1 MIITKKNQVEHKIIK
16 LDRFRRS
23 STKLVSPNVQNEPI
37 TIPYQPH
44 HHLQQTN
51 QLQFQDKPIQYYTNN
66 NFIYNN
72 VSPVQFPQSFIETN
86 QTQDIPL
93 NKSKSISFIAY
104 NTQCQKDLQNE
115 SEVNGNV
122 LLLTPACTSSNYVYN
137 KTPSKIGE
145 NALSKS
151 KQSLQTVQQ
160 ESKWNMVIMPCK
172 NENMEI
178 VREVNEGG
186 YNCNSNNNKENSTM
200 FQTEHSQLII
210 ENTPSRTNYNNG
222 QMLLREIYESGNDD
236 NVETIKREEEEEE
249 HKEEDDVALF
259 KGDVNVKYEKK
270 SDNNINTTNNK
281 DNSKTP
287 INCNSNISIPMRNIL
302 PFNKSI
308 TPLFSNTNPTSSL
321 EAHNTS
327 SSYNKINTILI
338 NPLNSSQKHHA
349 TPSLQIHNL
358 KRFHT
363 ERSNTNSI
371 SNNFLLETISFNH
384 HHSPKAINP
393 QMMNSNSKQIR
404 AIILKESITE
414 VNKHK
419 PQQLEVN
426 KTNAHINT
434 YSNNVNNEMSIHNCI
449 EPSSSNRV
457 LHDEYLSSSPHT
469 TKSNKSKLIKVNGN
483 QTQMRN
489 VGVVKG
495 KSFLTPK
502 GNENDKKN
510 ILFPSFLKNDKI
522 AIMKYKNL
530 LKNTSGITTPPSTP
544 CATNN
549 NKVNTNIQQTNIE
562 KHIKHN
568 NNLSNRDKKQ
578 ITTTTTT
585 KTSSCSKGKNIL
597 DNKTKYQNVIN
608 SFYSSTDIP
617 RLSYKHS
624 FVETKRTGLNLNTKL
639 ALPANNF
646 DTDKDR
652 NSNYIHI

>member
-23 STKLVSPNVQNEPI
+23 STKLVPPPVQPEPI
-37 TIPYQPH
+37 SLPYQPH
-44 HHLQQTN
+44 LPQSN

-86 QTQDIPL
+86 QTKDIPL

-104 NTQCQKDLQNE
+104 NSQCQKELQNE
-115 SEVNGNV
+115 NEVNGNV
-122 LLLTPACTSSNYVYN
+122 LLLTPSSNYVYN
-137 KTPSKIGE
+137 KTPSKVNE
-145 NALSKS
+145 SVALSKS
-151 KQSLQTVQQ
+151 KQSLQQ
-160 ESKWNMVIMPCK
+160 ESKWNMVIMPCQ

-178 VREVNEGG
+178 VREVNETG
-186 YNCNSNNNKENSTM
+186 YNSGNSNCNNNKENSTM

-210 ENTPSRTNYNNG
+210 ENTPSRSNYNNNNNNNG
-222 QMLLREIYESGNDD
+222 QMMLLKEIYESGNDD
-236 NVETIKREEEEEE
+236 NVEQ
-249 HKEEDDVALF
+249 HKDEEDVTLF
-259 KGDVNVKYEKK
+259 KGDKT
-270 SDNNINTTNNK
+270 DNNNNNNVVHSKTNSN
-281 DNSKTP
+281 NSKTP
-287 INCNSNISIPMRNIL
+287 NNCSNSVNIPMRNIL

-321 EAHNTS
+321 NAHNT
-327 SSYNKINTILI
+327 
-338 NPLNSSQKHHA
+338 SQKHHA

-384 HHSPKAINP
+384 HHSPKAINH
-393 QMMNSNSKQIR
+393 QSMNSNSNSKQIR

-414 VNKHK
+414 INKHK
-419 PQQLEVN
+419 HQHESN
-426 KTNAHINT
+426 THINT
-434 YSNNVNNEMSIHNCI
+434 YSNVNSEMNIQNCI
-449 EPSSSNRV
+449 EQPSSSSSNRV
-457 LHDEYLSSSPHT
+457 RHEEYLSSPHT
-469 TKSNKSKLIKVNGN
+469 TKSNRSKLIKVNVS
-483 QTQMRN
+483 QSTSMRN
-489 VGVVKG
+489 GVGGKG

-502 GNENDKKN
+502 GNDNNNKKN

-530 LKNTSGITTPPSTP
+530 LKNTSGVNTPPSTP
-544 CATNN
+544 CATTNNN
-549 NKVNTNIQQTNIE
+549 NKVITNIQQANADNNN
-562 KHIKHN
+562 HIKHNNN

-578 ITTTTTT
+578 KTTTTSTKTT
-585 KTSSCSKGKNIL
+585 KTSSRSKGKNIL

-624 FVETKRTGLNLNTKL
+624 FVETKRTGLNLFTKL

-646 DTDKDR
+646 DSNNNNDR

>member
-1 MIITKKNQVEHKIIK
+1 MRQVEHKIIK

-23 STKLVSPNVQNEPI
+23 STKLVPPPVQPEP
-37 TIPYQPH
+37 TSIPYQPH
-44 HHLQQTN
+44 LHQSN

-86 QTQDIPL
+86 QTKDIPL

-104 NTQCQKDLQNE
+104 NSQCQKELQNE
-115 SEVNGNV
+115 NEVNGNV
-122 LLLTPACTSSNYVYN
+122 LLLTPSSNYVYN
-137 KTPSKIGE
+137 KTPSKVSE
-145 NALSKS
+145 SVAFSKS
-151 KQSLQTVQQ
+151 KQSLQQ
-160 ESKWNMVIMPCK
+160 ESKWNMVIMPCQ

-178 VREVNEGG
+178 VREVNETG
-186 YNCNSNNNKENSTM
+186 YNSGNSNSNCNNNNKENSTM

-210 ENTPSRTNYNNG
+210 ENTPSRTNNNNG
-222 QMLLREIYESGNDD
+222 QMMLLKEIYESGNDD
-236 NVETIKREEEEEE
+236 NVEQQHKDEEE
-249 HKEEDDVALF
+249 DVTLF
-259 KGDVNVKYEKK
+259 KADK
-270 SDNNINTTNNK
+270 TNNNNNNVIHSN
-281 DNSKTP
+281 NSKTQN
-287 INCNSNISIPMRNIL
+287 NCNYNNSVNIPMRNIL

-308 TPLFSNTNPTSSL
+308 TPLFNNTNPTSSSL
-321 EAHNTS
+321 NAHNTS
-327 SSYNKINTILI
+327 SSSHNKINTILH
-338 NPLNSSQKHHA
+338 NALNTSQKHHA
-349 TPSLQIHNL
+349 SPSLQIHNL

-384 HHSPKAINP
+384 HHSPKAINH
-393 QMMNSNSKQIR
+393 QSMNSNSNSKQIR

-419 PQQLEVN
+419 HQCEGN
-426 KTNAHINT
+426 THINT
-434 YSNNVNNEMSIHNCI
+434 YSNVNSEMNII
-449 EPSSSNRV
+449 EQPSSANRIIV
-457 LHDEYLSSSPHT
+457 HDEYLSSQHT
-469 TKSNKSKLIKVNGN
+469 TKSNRSKLIKVNVN
-483 QTQMRN
+483 QSTSMRN
-489 VGVVKG
+489 AVGGKG

-502 GNENDKKN
+502 GNDNEKKN

-530 LKNTSGITTPPSTP
+530 LKNTSSVNTPPSTL

-549 NKVNTNIQQTNIE
+549 NNNNKVIMNIQQQTNVDNNQV
-562 KHIKHN
+562 KHNNN

-578 ITTTTTT
+578 ITTAT
-585 KTSSCSKGKNIL
+585 KTSSRSKGKNIL

-617 RLSYKHS
+617 HLSYKHS
-624 FVETKRTGLNLNTKL
+624 FVETKRTGLNLFTKL

-646 DTDKDR
+646 DNNSNNDKER
-652 NSNYIHI
+652 NLNYIHI

>member
-23 STKLVSPNVQNEPI
+23 STKLIPPPVQPEPI
-37 TIPYQPH
+37 SIPYQPH
-44 HHLQQTN
+44 LQQSN

-86 QTQDIPL
+86 QTKDIPL

-104 NTQCQKDLQNE
+104 NSQCQKELQSEN
-115 SEVNGNV
+115 EVNGNM
-122 LLLTPACTSSNYVYN
+122 LLLTPSSNYVYN
-137 KTPSKIGE
+137 KTPSKVNE
-145 NALSKS
+145 SVALSKS
-151 KQSLQTVQQ
+151 KQSLQQ
-160 ESKWNMVIMPCK
+160 ESKWNMVIMPCQ

-178 VREVNEGG
+178 VREVNETG
-186 YNCNSNNNKENSTM
+186 YNSGNSNSNCNCNNNKENSTM

-210 ENTPSRTNYNNG
+210 ENTPSRTNNG
-222 QMLLREIYESGNDD
+222 QMMLLKEIYESGNDD
-236 NVETIKREEEEEE
+236 NVEPQHKDEEE
-249 HKEEDDVALF
+249 DITLF
-259 KGDVNVKYEKK
+259 KGDKT
-270 SDNNINTTNNK
+270 DNNNNNNNNVVHSKTNNN
-281 DNSKTP
+281 NSKTQN
-287 INCNSNISIPMRNIL
+287 NCNYNISVNIPMRNIL

-308 TPLFSNTNPTSSL
+308 TPLLSNTNPTSSL
-321 EAHNTS
+321 DAHNTS
-327 SSYNKINTILI
+327 SSHNKINTILH
-338 NPLNSSQKHHA
+338 NALNTSQKHHA

-384 HHSPKAINP
+384 HHSPKAINH
-393 QMMNSNSKQIR
+393 QSMNSNSKQIR

-419 PQQLEVN
+419 HQYEGN
-426 KTNAHINT
+426 THINT
-434 YSNNVNNEMSIHNCI
+434 YSNVNSEMNIQNCI
-449 EPSSSNRV
+449 EQPSSSNRIV
-457 LHDEYLSSSPHT
+457 HDEYLSSPHT
-469 TKSNKSKLIKVNGN
+469 TKSNRSKLIKVNVN
-483 QTQMRN
+483 QSTSMRN
-489 VGVVKG
+489 AVGCKG

-502 GNENDKKN
+502 GNDNDKKN

-530 LKNTSGITTPPSTP
+530 LKNTSSVNTPPSTP
-544 CATNN
+544 CANNNNNN
-549 NKVNTNIQQTNIE
+549 NKVITNIQQANVDNNNNNHHQV
-562 KHIKHN
+562 KH

-578 ITTTTTT
+578 ITTTAT
-585 KTSSCSKGKNIL
+585 KTSSRSKGKNIL

-624 FVETKRTGLNLNTKL
+624 FVETKRTGLNLFTKL

-646 DTDKDR
+646 DNNNNDKDR

>member
-23 STKLVSPNVQNEPI
+23 STKLVPQTVQNDPI
-37 TIPYQPH
+37 IVPYQPQLH
-44 HHLQQTN
+44 QTN
-51 QLQFQDKPIQYYTNN
+51 QLQDKPIQYYMNN

-72 VSPVQFPQSFIETN
+72 VSPVQFPQPFVETN
-86 QTQDIPL
+86 QPTELPL

-104 NTQCQKDLQNE
+104 SSQCQNDLQNE
-115 SEVNGNV
+115 NEANDNV
-122 LLLTPACTSSNYVYN
+122 LLLTPACASSNYVYN

-145 NALSKS
+145 SALNKS
-151 KQSLQTVQQ
+151 KPSLPCAQTMQQ
-160 ESKWNMVIMPCK
+160 ESKWNLVIMPCQ

-186 YNCNSNNNKENSTM
+186 CNCNSNKENSTM

-210 ENTPSRTNYNNG
+210 ENTPSRTNYNTG
-222 QMLLREIYESGNDD
+222 QMLLKEIYENGNDND
-236 NVETIKREEEEEE
+236 EQIKGEE

-259 KGDVNVKYEKK
+259 KGDANIHYGK
-270 SDNNINTTNNK
+270 SDNNVTNGNTTTNK

-287 INCNSNISIPMRNIL
+287 NSNSNFNIPMRNIL

-308 TPLFSNTNPTSSL
+308 TPLFSVTNLTSSL

-327 SSYNKINTILI
+327 SSHTKITTVLN
-338 NPLNSSQKHHA
+338 NPLHSSQKHHA

-363 ERSNTNSI
+363 ERSNTNCI
-371 SNNFLLETISFNH
+371 SNNFLLDTISFN

-393 QMMNSNSKQIR
+393 QSLNSSSKQIR

-419 PQQLEVN
+419 PQTEGN
-426 KTNAHINT
+426 NTNTRANT
-434 YSNNVNNEMSIHNCI
+434 CSGVVNNEINIQNCI
-449 EPSSSNRV
+449 EPSSSNRIV
-457 LHDEYLSSSPHT
+457 HDECLSSPHT
-469 TKSNKSKLIKVNGN
+469 TKNSRSKLSKVNVN
-483 QTQMRN
+483 VNRTQMRN
-489 VGVVKG
+489 VAGVKG

-502 GNENDKKN
+502 GIEHEKKN

-522 AIMKYKNL
+522 AIMKYKHL
-530 LKNTSGITTPPSTP
+530 LKNTSSITTPPSTP

-549 NKVNTNIQQTNIE
+549 NKVVINTQPTNIDNKNTKN
-562 KHIKHN
+562 N

-578 ITTTTTT
+578 TTTTTIRA
-585 KTSSCSKGKNIL
+585 SSRSKGKHIL
-597 DNKTKYQNVIN
+597 DNKAKYQNVIN

-617 RLSYKHS
+617 QLSYKHS
-624 FVETKRTGLNLNTKL
+624 FIETKRTGLNLVTKL

-646 DTDKDR
+646 DNDKDR